1 MGQKGSGTPGCFPSW
16 SRAPGLLSCPASRS
30 SSPRGVLGRLSPS
43 CAVQKTGVH
52 RCHGIK
58 HRKALFLLLQTFL
71 KNADVPYWIGL
82 QKGSFPW
89 YDYGW
94 LEEEDPDSEGT
105 SEAWFWVDG
114 SLYERYVAAL
124 PLAKTPLLCMA
135 VGSILN
141 PTSTQF
147 QAQAPGNK
155 EHQSSR
161 D

>member
-1 MGQKGSGTPGCFPSW
+1 MVW
-16 SRAPGLLSCPASRS
+16 R
-30 SSPRGVLGRLSPS
+30 V
-43 CAVQKTGVH
+43 
-52 RCHGIK
+52 
-58 HRKALFLLLQTFL
+58 
-71 KNADVPYWIGL
+71 
-82 QKGSFPW
+82 PW

-94 LEEEDPDSEGT
+94 LEEEDPDGEGT